1 MKIRLLVILTHW
13 SKTAK
18 HCFQVHSQRHLV
30 ESEVE
35 GKADAEDTVYRT
47 GIFSFIFLTA
57 FPPLKLTTFKVLLAL
72 KSLRGG
78 IMATNES
85 GIDSCSQAFEH
96 FWANYLLVGK

>member
-1 MKIRLLVILTHW
+1 MGRSGSSGIKLT
-13 SKTAK
+13 SS
-18 HCFQVHSQRHLV
+18 VV

-47 GIFSFIFLTA
+47 GIFSFVFLTA

-85 GIDSCSQAFEH
+85 GIDSCNQAFEH
-96 FWANYLLVGK
+96 FWANYLLVTLLVGK